1 MSDIILNQRQSPNYD
16 HRPKQFVVDM
26 LVLHYTG
33 MQDCRS
39 ALERLCDSQSK
50 VSAHYLIDEDG
61 ICYQLVS
68 ELNRAWHAGRS
79 SWKNETDINSL
90 SIGIELVN
98 PGHELGYKDFPEQ
111 QLLSL
116 EHLIFDI
123 KTRYKIPNH
132 RILGHSDVAP
142 LRKKDPGELFNWHRL
157 FLKGIGIWP
166 KKTHSSTMGAI
177 DPTSRLT
184 NSNVEDIQNQLA
196 LFGYQVNKTG
206 IYDLSTKKVVES
218 FQRHF
223 RPARVDGIFDNE
235 SSSRLNDLLCQ
246 VKE

>member
-1 MSDIILNQRQSPNYD
+1 
-16 HRPKQFVVDM
+16 
-26 LVLHYTG
+26 
-33 MQDCRS
+33 
-39 ALERLCDSQSK
+39 
-50 VSAHYLIDEDG
+50 
-61 ICYQLVS
+61 
-68 ELNRAWHAGRS
+68 
-79 SWKNETDINSL
+79 
-90 SIGIELVN
+90 
-98 PGHELGYKDFPEQ
+98 
-111 QLLSL
+111 
-116 EHLIFDI
+116 
-123 KTRYKIPNH
+123 
-132 RILGHSDVAP
+132 
-142 LRKKDPGELFNWHRL
+142 
-157 FLKGIGIWP
+157 
-166 KKTHSSTMGAI
+166 MGAI